1 MYTRTEALGAMVT
14 LSTPL
19 HSQCTHP
26 LLLDVEK
33 AWDMARPDTLA
44 GAAIYV
50 PILLRYL
57 YDPIV
62 MGLYCPYAWQISS
75 SKMRRF
81 FNRHI
86 TNAAASRSQTPQSF
100 LGRAGLPPTS
110 STCSPCRILDIG
122 VGTGYFLK
130 HAPIPAGSKVHLVDL
145 NPAALHAA
153 KSRMQEAHPK
163 TTCEASVA
171 DFLDPQGRGLR
182 CGDLGGGSF
191 DVISAT
197 MLLHCLPGPPAR
209 KATALV
215 RLRHLLAPGGA
226 LFGWT
231 ILGRGVEHNIWGKQL
246 MFWHNLLG
254 VFGNTEDDVEGF
266 VGPLREA
273 FEDVRWEVHGVMLLF
288 EARYPIP

>member
-1 MYTRTEALGAMVT
+1 
-14 LSTPL
+14 
-19 HSQCTHP
+19 
-26 LLLDVEK
+26 
-33 AWDMARPDTLA
+33 MARPDTFA

-57 YDPIV
+57 YEPFV
-62 MGLYCPYAWQISS
+62 LGLYCPYAWQTSS
-75 SKMRRF
+75 SKMRGF

-86 TNAAASRSQTPQSF
+86 TNAASRSQTPQPLLSETGF
-100 LGRAGLPPTS
+100 RPASG
-110 STCSPCRILDIG
+110 TCSPCRILDIG
-122 VGTGYFLK
+122 VGSGYFLK
-130 HAPIPAGSKVHLVDL
+130 HAPIPAGSEVYLADL

-153 KSRMQEAHPK
+153 KSRMLKAHPK

-171 DFLDPQGRGLR
+171 DFLDPQGRGLS

-191 DVISAT
+191 DAISAT

-215 RLRHLLAPGGA
+215 RLRHLLAPEGT
-226 LFGWT
+226 LFGVT
-231 ILGRGVEHNIWGKQL
+231 ILGRGVKHNIWGKQL

-288 EARYPIP
+288 EARNPIIP